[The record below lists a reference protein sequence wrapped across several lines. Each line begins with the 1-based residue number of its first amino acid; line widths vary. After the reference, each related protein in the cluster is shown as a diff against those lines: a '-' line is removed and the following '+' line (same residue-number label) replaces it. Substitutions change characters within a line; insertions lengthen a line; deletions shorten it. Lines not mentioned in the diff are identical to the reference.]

1 MKIFIALILYLKL
14 YATLEL
20 TGNKTICFYQDENC
34 CDSLMENHT
43 SIYAIPAGYSSLT
56 IKFCSKFCLESVL
69 IIANRDTVI
78 VEGSEIPSKLTC
90 HQEDTGI
97 YIHKVTDL
105 ELRDIQLIS
114 CGNQYRVH
122 MDNLTSSVYIINCTD
137 VTIERFSVTN
147 SHGNGVT
154 MLNNR
159 GEIMIEDS
167 TFESSSMTKSGMT
180 SGGNGLHIELSYCG
194 SRNSLSDHCMNIN
207 HSQYRIRRCNFKG
220 NNVSDNIIYTNENLF
235 LDKDSSLDRNLGKG
249 GGMCIVID
257 GYSTAN
263 SIQVEDCN
271 FTANSAKWG
280 GGLYLV
286 VQEASQSN
294 SISFTSCS
302 FINNTCDSYAGG
314 GANVGYQSFNSNQ
327 PKDNSI
333 TFRSCIFEGNHAQHG
348 GGVSFYSTPFDVS
361 TNKLEFY
368 GCNWSSNTAVF
379 GAAVKISR
387 DALQL
392 HIYDLKVKISFTNC
406 NFTSNRIMESHSV
419 GSDKSYET
427 GRYAFLS
434 VGCNILFKG
443 DIMFNDNNGTALCM
457 KSAEVEFGSPS
468 KAQFSN
474 NRGFEGGAMSLLGIS
489 TFIFKDDSKFTF
501 KNNFAEWAGG
511 AIFQRSYDNDLNI
524 ISRSCFLEYSGK
536 FTDDKNVTFLFQNNT
551 ASEGGRNATR
561 LGLYGH
567 SIYATT
573 IRHCFILPGC
583 TLEENFRCIG
593 NFTFI
598 DENEYD
604 VSTAGNKI
612 NGSDSTMSVIPGKIM
627 KLPVMTLNE
636 LSKEVSAIY
645 LVSVKSFQNSNVSV
659 DSAFKYVSNKSVIFY
674 GNPGDEANIV
684 LETVRTRRIIY
695 NLNIQIEHCPPGYAN
710 NKSLRRCEC
719 SEAIVGIHSCNNEY
733 FEAKLSKGY
742 WIGYNNNTYDNL
754 TDIEFGKE
762 DDVIFS
768 FCPRGYCGDW
778 SDIII
783 VLPQNSAMSAL
794 DRAVC
799 DINRTG
805 ILCSK
810 CREGFVLHYHGYDRL
825 KPCRSKDNC
834 KIGWLLYIISEIIPT
849 TVFFAVVMIFNI
861 SFTDGVISGCV
872 LFFQVSTTIHI
883 TAAWF
888 PQYAYD
894 GLHGYHFFSRIFH
907 LDFFVIDSFS
917 FCLWESASA
926 LDLIAFKYITILYA
940 STLVVAIITAFKYCH
955 SKRLNEILI
964 KMKGES
970 ATSTKATIIH
980 GVSGFLVICY
990 SECIRISLLL
1000 LTPVKLH
1007 AVKDMNYH
1015 LVSFYDGEAKF
1026 FQGKHLFYG
1035 ILALLIILIVGVLP
1049 PLILISYPLCYKV
1062 LALLKISETKFTK
1075 LLCKCIPLEKLKPF
1089 FDSFQRSYKDE
1100 YRFFSGLHFFY
1111 RLIALV
1117 AYANANL
1124 NVYYC
1129 ILQVEFAFI
1138 LTVHCICQPYK
1149 KHWHNILDALLFM
1162 ILSTINALSLFN
1174 YHLAHNVIS
1183 NRRYII
1189 NKTTTIQVV
1198 LLYVPIAYVVM
1209 ITAVKIF
1216 KLVKKLYAN
1225 RKGNAHENETNDYL
1239 EFFNLA
1245 EDRNRSQQ

>member
-1 MKIFIALILYLKL
+1 
-14 YATLEL
+14 
-20 TGNKTICFYQDENC
+20 
-34 CDSLMENHT
+34 MENHT
-43 SIYAIPAGYSSLT
+43 SIYTIPAGYSSLT
-56 IKFCSKFCLESVL
+56 IKFCSEFRLESVL
-69 IIANRDTVI
+69 ITANRDTVI
-78 VEGSEIPSKLTC
+78 VEGSGMPSKLTC

-105 ELRDIQLIS
+105 KLRDIQLIS

-207 HSQYRIRRCNFKG
+207 HSQYRIRRCYFKG
-220 NNVSDNIIYTNENLF
+220 NNASDIYTNENLF
-235 LDKDSSLDRNLGKG
+235 LDKDGSLDRNLGKG
-249 GGMCIVID
+249 GGVCIVID
-257 GYSTAN
+257 GYSTGN

-286 VQEASQSN
+286 VQEASQDN

-314 GANVGYQSFNSNQ
+314 GATVGYQSFNSNQ

-348 GGVSFYSTPFDVS
+348 GGMSFYSTPS
-361 TNKLEFY
+361 HISSNKLEFY
-368 GCNWSSNTAVF
+368 GCNWSSNTAIF
-379 GAAVKISR
+379 GAAVKVSP

-392 HIYDLKVKISFTNC
+392 QIYDLKVKISFTNC
-406 NFTSNRIMESHSV
+406 NFTSNHIIESHSV

-427 GRYAFLS
+427 GKYAFLS

-443 DIMFNDNNGTALCM
+443 DIIFNDNNGTALCM
-457 KSAEVEFGSPS
+457 KSAKVEFSSPS
-468 KAQFSN
+468 NAQFSN
-474 NRGFEGGAMSLLGIS
+474 NRGFQGGAMSLLGIS
-489 TFIFKDDSKFTF
+489 TCIFNHDSKFTF
-501 KNNFAEWAGG
+501 KNNFAERAGG
-511 AIFQRSYDNDLNI
+511 AIFQKSYDNDLNI
-524 ISRSCFLEYSGK
+524 ISRSCFLEYSGN
-536 FTDDKNVTFLFQNNT
+536 FITDNKNVTFLFQNNT

-573 IRHCFILPGC
+573 IRHCFILPGY

-598 DENEYD
+598 DKNEYD
-604 VSTAGNKI
+604 VSTAGNEI
-612 NGSDSTMSVIPGKIM
+612 NGSDSTMRVIPGKIM

-645 LVSVKSFQNSNVSV
+645 LVSVNSFQNSNVSV
-659 DSAFKYVSNKSVIFY
+659 DSAFTYASNKLVKFY
-674 GNPGDEANIV
+674 GNPGDKANIV
-684 LETVRTRRIIY
+684 LETVSTRRIVY
-695 NLNIQIEHCPPGYAN
+695 NLNIKIEHCPPGYAN
-710 NKSLRRCEC
+710 NKSLRKCEC
-719 SEAIVGIHSCNNEY
+719 SKKIMGIHSCNN
-733 FEAKLSKGY
+733 FEVKLYKSY
-742 WIGYNNNTYDNL
+742 WIGYSNNCYDNL
-754 TDIEFGKE
+754 TENEFGEE
-762 DDVIFS
+762 DDILFS
-768 FCPRGYCGDW
+768 FCPSGYCGN
-778 SDIII
+778 SLNNKI
-783 VLPQNSAMSAL
+783 VLPQTSSMSAL
-794 DRAVC
+794 NKAIC
-799 DINRTG
+799 GKNRTG
-805 ILCSK
+805 VLCSK
-810 CREGFVLHYHGYDRL
+810 CREGYVLHYHGYDRY

-849 TVFFAVVMIFNI
+849 TILFAVVMVFNI

-872 LFFQVSTTIHI
+872 FFFQVSTTMSINQSV
-883 TAAWF
+883 WF
-888 PQYAYD
+888 PRYAFN
-894 GLHGYHFFSRIFH
+894 GLQGYRFFSRIFH
-907 LDFFVIDSFS
+907 LDYFAIDSFS
-917 FCLWESASA
+917 FCLWETATA

-1007 AVKDMNYH
+1007 AVKDNMSHH

-1026 FQGKHLFYG
+1026 FQDKHLLYA

-1089 FDSFQRSYKDE
+1089 FDSFQSSYKDE

-1111 RLIALV
+1111 RLIALI

-1129 ILQVEFAFI
+1129 ILQVEFAII
-1138 LTVHCICQPYK
+1138 LTAHCICQPYK
-1149 KHWHNILDALLFM
+1149 KRWHNILDALLFM
-1162 ILSTINALSLFN
+1162 ILSTVNAISLFN
-1174 YHLAHNVIS
+1174 YHLIHRS
-1183 NRRYII
+1183 NQQCII
-1189 NKTTTIQVV
+1189 NKTTTILVI
-1198 LLYVPIAYVVM
+1198 LLYVPIIYVAV
-1209 ITAVKIF
+1209 ITAVNIF

-1225 RKGNAHENETNDYL
+1225 RKSNAHKNETNNYL

-1245 EDRNRSQQ
+1245 EDL

>member
-1 MKIFIALILYLKL
+1 MKIFITLILYLKL
-14 YATLEL
+14 YTTLGL
-20 TGNKTICFYQDENC
+20 TGNKTICFYQNENC
-34 CDSLMENHT
+34 CDSSMENHT
-43 SIYAIPAGYSSLT
+43 SVVNITAGYSLT
-56 IKFCSKFCLESVL
+56 IKFCSGFCLKSVL

-78 VEGSEIPSKLTC
+78 VEGSGMPSKLTC

-97 YIHKVTDL
+97 YIYNVTHL

-114 CGNQYRVH
+114 CGNQYLVH

-194 SRNSLSDHCMNIN
+194 LRNSLSDNCMNIN

-220 NNVSDNIIYTNENLF
+220 NNASDIYTNENLF
-235 LDKDSSLDRNLGKG
+235 LDKDGSLDRNLGKG

-286 VQEASQSN
+286 VQKASQSN
-294 SISFTSCS
+294 SILFISCS
-302 FINNTCDSYAGG
+302 FINNTCDSYVGG
-314 GANVGYQSFNSNQ
+314 GANVGYQSFNNNQ

-333 TFRSCIFEGNHAQHG
+333 TFKSCIFESNHAQHG
-348 GGVSFYSTPFDVS
+348 GGMSFYSTPS
-361 TNKLEFY
+361 KISNNKLEFY

-379 GAAVKISR
+379 GAAVKISP
-387 DALQL
+387 DALQMK
-392 HIYDLKVKISFTNC
+392 IYDLKVKLSFTDC
-406 NFTSNRIMESHSV
+406 NFKSNYIIESRSV

-427 GRYAFLS
+427 GRCAFLS
-434 VGCNILFKG
+434 VGYHILFKG
-443 DIMFNDNNGTALCM
+443 DLVFNDNSGTALCM
-457 KSAEVEFGSPS
+457 TSAELEFGSLS
-468 KAQFSN
+468 NAQFSN
-474 NRGFEGGAMSLLGIS
+474 NRGLKGGAMSLLGFS
-489 TFIFKDDSKFTF
+489 KFIFNNYSNFTF
-501 KNNFAEWAGG
+501 KNNFAERAGG
-511 AIFQRSYDNDLNI
+511 AVFQNSFTNNFDV
-524 ISRSCFLEYSGK
+524 ISKTCFLKYMYSGK
-536 FTDDKNVTFLFQNNT
+536 NSSFLFDNNT
-551 ASEGGRNATR
+551 VSEQGRNTTL

-573 IRHCFILPGC
+573 IRPCLKLPGC
-583 TLEENFRCIG
+583 TLEDNFSCIG
-593 NFTFI
+593 NFTINFI
-598 DENEYD
+598 DKNEYD
-604 VSTAGNKI
+604 VSTTGSKICGNNSI
-612 NGSDSTMSVIPGKIM
+612 MSIIPGKIM

-645 LVSVKSFQNSNVSV
+645 RVSVNSSKNSNVTV

-674 GNPGDEANIV
+674 GNPGDEANVI
-684 LETVRTRRIIY
+684 LETVSTRRITY
-695 NLNIQIEHCPPGYAN
+695 NLKIHIENCPPGYAN
-710 NKSLRRCEC
+710 DISLRKCEC
-719 SEAIVGIHSCNNEY
+719 NKKNIMGIHSCNDKL
-733 FEAKLSKGY
+733 FEARLYTES
-742 WIGYNNNTYDNL
+742 WIGYKDNSYDNL
-754 TDIEFGKE
+754 MENDIGEE
-762 DDVIFS
+762 SNILFS
-768 FCPRGYCGDW
+768 FCPYGYCGDER
-778 SDIII
+778 I
-783 VLPQNSAMSAL
+783 VLPQSPSMSAL
-794 DRAVC
+794 DKAVC
-799 DINRTG
+799 GKNRTG
-805 ILCSK
+805 VICSK
-810 CREGFVLHYHGYDRL
+810 CGESYVLHYHGYDRY

-849 TVFFAVVMIFNI
+849 TIFFAVVMVFNI
-861 SFTDGVISGCV
+861 NFTDGVISGCV
-872 LFFQVSTTIHI
+872 FFFQVSTTMAIR
-883 TAAWF
+883 AVWF
-888 PQYAYD
+888 PHYAD
-894 GLHGYHFFSRIFH
+894 NGLLGYKFFSRIFN
-907 LDFFVIDSFS
+907 LDFFAIDEFS
-917 FCLWESASA
+917 FCLWETASA

-1007 AVKDMNYH
+1007 AVKDMSYH
-1015 LVSFYDGEAKF
+1015 LVSFYDGEVKF
-1026 FQGKHLFYG
+1026 FQGKHLLYA
-1035 ILALLIILIVGVLP
+1035 ILALLVILIVGVLP

-1062 LALLKISETKFTK
+1062 LALLRIGETKFTK

-1089 FDSFQRSYKDE
+1089 FDSFQSSYKDE

-1111 RLIALV
+1111 RLIALIS
-1117 AYANANL
+1117 YANANSD
-1124 NVYYC
+1124 VYYC
-1129 ILQVEFAFI
+1129 ILQVEFAVI
-1138 LTVHCICQPYK
+1138 LTAHCVCQPYK
-1149 KHWHNILDALLFM
+1149 KRLYNILDALLFM
-1162 ILSTINALSLFN
+1162 ILSTVNALSLFN
-1174 YHLAHNVIS
+1174 YHLARIS
-1183 NRRYII
+1183 NQQYII

-1198 LLYVPIAYVVM
+1198 LLYVPIAYVVV
-1209 ITAVKIF
+1209 ITALKIF

-1225 RKGNAHENETNDYL
+1225 RNSNAHENETNDYH